1 MRAFTCILFAL
12 VATAA
17 AMSATTRGRIG
28 ADRETSLLQ
37 TWDKELSNSKS
48 QVNPI
53 LRVVSLLKEMQE
65 TIQKEQDE
73 DESLYKELACWCNS
87 GSYEKNSQ
95 IDESTAKISELE
107 ASIESLSA
115 KQAALTTKIKEL
127 EASVASNKKE
137 LAEAKAL
144 RAKQLKEFHGMEM
157 DSIQAIENMKAA
169 LVVLTKHTDK
179 EESTNWHEFLQL
191 NTVKSANKGKS
202 KGKDSPLGL
211 EDASEHNLDNFM
223 RTEDFSE
230 NNLATSSPKFLQ
242 SQDVQA
248 APKMDDTAIV
258 KLGMK
263 TMASF
268 MQAHGEQMGPSY
280 SAKSGEIVGI
290 MKQMKEQMEADLS
303 DAQKTEMDRAS
314 NFAQLSASKTQEIEE
329 GEKMAEQK
337 EDELATTAN
346 ELAEAKE
353 DLDQTKAALSEFQ
366 TFLANL
372 ETTCAEADKNFE
384 ARKAARMDEIKAV
397 SETIEI
403 LTGDEARDAMS
414 ATYNFL
420 QVSSETRGRKEAA
433 KILRN
438 AAAKAGNPEMAMLAT
453 SVELD
458 AFTKVKKA
466 IDDMIA
472 TLKVQQA
479 DEVKKNDWCK
489 DEIQENEMTT
499 AKTEDHK
506 SDLEAKISS
515 LEDKIKTLGDEL
527 EAAAKSI
534 DELQV
539 ELQRASV
546 DRKTENIEFQ
556 KTIADQRA
564 VQEVLAKALDKLANF
579 YDKSELLQKSKQ
591 AKQSKQTPP
600 VKQMEYKPSG
610 GAGGV
615 MSMIEKLIHE
625 ARALEASSVQGE
637 TDAQDKYETLV
648 EDTNASIKD
657 LQREIATKT
666 EEKAQSKKEKT
677 ETEGDLMDT
686 VTELEG
692 LAKQNSELH
701 SECDYVLKNFDAR
714 QTARAQ
720 EIEAMQE
727 AKAILS
733 GAQA

>member
-625 ARALEASSVQGE
+625 AKELESSSVQSE
-637 TDAQDKYETLV
+637 SDAQDKYETLV
-648 EDTNASIKD
+648 ADTNGAIKD

-666 EEKAQSKKEKT
+666 EERATAKKEKT

-692 LAKQNSELH
+692 LAKENSELH
-701 SECDYVLKNFDAR
+701 SECDYVLKNFEAR
-714 QTARAQ
+714 QSARAQ

>member
-1 MRAFTCILFAL
+1 MRVFACL
-12 VATAA
+12 VLALACS
-17 AMSATTRGRIG
+17 SATGVSTRGKVG
-28 ADRETSLLQ
+28 ASRETLLLQ
-37 TWDKELSNSKS
+37 TWDKELSSEK
-48 QVNPI
+48 VNPI
-53 LRVVSLLKEMQE
+53 LRVVGLLKEMQE

-73 DESLYKELACWCNS
+73 DEKLYKELACWCNS
-87 GSYEKNSQ
+87 GSYEKNAQ

>member
-1 MRAFTCILFAL
+1 MMRVFLLFL
-12 VATAA
+12 CVVAVQSSPHGQDS
-17 AMSATTRGRIG
+17 M
-28 ADRETSLLQ
+28 SLLQ
-37 TWDKELSNSKS
+37 QKAKELTATEAG
-48 QVNPI
+48 VNPI
-53 LRVVSLLKEMQE
+53 KRVVGLLKEMQE
-65 TIQKEQDE
+65 TIQKEMDE
-73 DESLYKELACWCNS
+73 DESLYKELACWCNT

-95 IDESTAKISELE
+95 ISDAQAKISNLE
-107 ASIESLSA
+107 ASIESLTA
-115 KQAALTTKIKEL
+115 KKEMLTTKIKSTETDL
-127 EASVASNKKE
+127 AANKQA

-515 LEDKIKTLGDEL
+515 LEDRIKTLGDEL

-539 ELQRASV
+539 NLQRASV
-546 DRKTENIEFQ
+546 DRKAENIDFQ

-579 YDKSELLQKSKQ
+579 YDKEELLQKSKHAKTSEQ
-591 AKQSKQTPP
+591 SKQSKQTPP